1 MTRKV
6 LQVVESAYRGTLEE
20 QDDTIVWLTHAMKG
34 AGLVTDML
42 LRGNAVNYPVTAQ
55 DASGLEFGG
64 RKQTQPPQL
73 ANDLAKL
80 IAKGVTV
87 YIMRDDLEARGIKTD
102 ELIGGLTPI
111 AASKLPDVFAGY
123 DQVWHW

>member
-20 QDDTIVWLTHAMKG
+20 QDDTIVWLMHAMKG

-42 LRGNAVNYPVTAQ
+42 LRGNAVNYPVAAQ

-73 ANDLAKL
+73 ANDVAKL
-80 IAKGVTV
+80 IAKGVRV
-87 YIMRDDLEARGIKTD
+87 YVVRDDLETRGLKTA

-111 AASKLPDVFAGY
+111 AASELPDVFAGY
-123 DQVWHW
+123 EQIWHW